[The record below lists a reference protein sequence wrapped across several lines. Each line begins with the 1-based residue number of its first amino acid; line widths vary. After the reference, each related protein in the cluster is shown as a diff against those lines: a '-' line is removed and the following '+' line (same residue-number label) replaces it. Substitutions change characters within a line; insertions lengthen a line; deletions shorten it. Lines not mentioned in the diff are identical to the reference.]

1 MQRIVVAANGISGSP
16 HALDFACYLGRLTNS
31 KVSGFLLEDL
41 ESDNN
46 PDLYPSSE
54 IVQENQQ
61 NSATSTSNKPDITTI
76 DRGISLFKN
85 ACEMR
90 GVRYSIRRGKDEPVK
105 EIIRES
111 RYADIVVAEVEG
123 SFHNKVEHFIK
134 ELLEDAECPIVI
146 APESFEGIDEVVFT
160 YNGSRSSMYAI
171 KQFCYLF
178 PQLDDKKVTVIEV
191 DEEGVSSPD
200 EKDKFREWI
209 SGHYSSIG
217 YMVLKGDTESE
228 LFATLL
234 RRKNVFIVMGA
245 YGRSRLSR
253 FFKHSRA
260 DLLVNTLT
268 QAIFI
273 THT

>member
-1 MQRIVVAANGISGSP
+1 MQRIVLATNELSGSP

-31 KVSGFLLEDL
+31 KISGFLLENL
-41 ESDNN
+41 APNN
-46 PDLYPSSE
+46 SQDLYR
-54 IVQENQQ
+54 
-61 NSATSTSNKPDITTI
+61 NSAMPEGYQRKSAASTSYQSEVVAI
-76 DRGISLFKN
+76 DHSVALFKN
-85 ACEMR
+85 ACEKR
-90 GVRYSIRRGKDEPVK
+90 GVRYSIQRVKDKLVNQ
-105 EIIRES
+105 IVRES

-123 SFHNKVEHFIK
+123 SFHSKTEHFIK

-160 YNGSRSSMYAI
+160 YNGTRSSMYAI

-191 DEEGVSSPD
+191 DEEGVSSPE
-200 EKDKFREWI
+200 EKDKFREWM

-217 YMVLKGDTESE
+217 YTVLKGDTESE
-228 LFATLL
+228 LFAALL
-234 RRKNVFIVMGA
+234 RKKNVFIVMGA
-245 YGRSRLSR
+245 YGRGRLSR

-260 DLLVNTLT
+260 DLLVKTLT

-273 THT
+273 AHT

>member
-31 KVSGFLLEDL
+31 KISGFLWQD
-41 ESDNN
+41 
-46 PDLYPSSE
+46 PDADSSPNFYGSAE
-54 IVQENQQ
+54 MAQGNQR
-61 NSATSTSNKPDITTI
+61 NSATSNNSQPDVATI
-76 DRGISLFKN
+76 DHSSVLFKN
-85 ACEMR
+85 ACEKR
-90 GVRYSIRRGKDEPVK
+90 GVRYSIRRIKNDQVN

-111 RYADIVVAEVEG
+111 RYADIVIAEVEG
-123 SFHNKVEHFIK
+123 SIHSKAQHVIK
-134 ELLEDAECPIVI
+134 ELLENAECPVVI

-160 YNGSRSSMYAI
+160 YNGTRSSMYAI

-191 DEEGVSSPD
+191 DEEGVSSQ
-200 EKDKFREWI
+200 EEIDKFREWI

-217 YMVLKGDTESE
+217 YTVLKGDTETE
-228 LFATLL
+228 LFAALL
-234 RRKNVFIVMGA
+234 RKKNAFIVMGA
-245 YGRSRLSR
+245 YGRGRLSR

-260 DLLVNTLT
+260 DLLVKTLT
-268 QAIFI
+268 QAILI